1 MTTGTGTTGGRPGRR
16 DERSGG
22 GAGRA
27 PGCLAGLLLVGVGLV
42 VAVFLLLPVL
52 RAQAVSMARE
62 NPQAMRMPLIGDI
75 VAEELGA
82 ALTTPAGTTSEPVVV
97 RIEPGLSVAAIG
109 RVVAEA
115 GLVADPLVFT
125 WQVIRGGLD
134 TRLQSGTFTL
144 DRTLTPAQVAERLA
158 GPPDQLAPRVTLGL
172 RPGLRL
178 EQIVA
183 YLLTVDA
190 LELDVR
196 EVQRLLTDP
205 PRALTADFP
214 FLADLPRD
222 ASLEGFLAGGTYE
235 VETAISPEDL
245 VRALLTEWG
254 EQMGVDAAERA
265 EAAGLTL
272 REAITLASIVEREV
286 KVDKE
291 RRKVAGVYRN
301 RLDRDL
307 NPTRIMNADPT
318 VVYAVDT
325 LALREKPLREWTRYL
340 FWDTVG
346 SALSGVVVPDD
357 LASFQTYVNPG
368 LPDGPI
374 ATPTRASFD
383 AALDPDRAK
392 KLLYFYACPGSDTHE
407 FARTL
412 AEHTANIASCS

>member
-1 MTTGTGTTGGRPGRR
+1 MTSAGTTGGRPGRR
-16 DERSGG
+16 GESSGG
-22 GAGRA
+22 GGGRA
-27 PGCLAGLLLVGVGLV
+27 VAGCLAGLLLLGVGLV
-42 VAVFLLLPVL
+42 VAVFLLLPVI
-52 RAQAVSMARE
+52 RAQVVSMARE
-62 NPQAMRMPLIGDI
+62 NPQAMRMPLVGDI
-75 VAEELGA
+75 VADELGA
-82 ALTTPAGTTSEPVVV
+82 ALTTPPGTDGAPVVLV
-97 RIEPGLSVAAIG
+97 VEPGLSVAAIG
-109 RVVAEA
+109 RVVADA

-125 WQVIRGGLD
+125 WQVIRLGLD

-158 GPPDQLAPRVTLGL
+158 GPPDPLAPRVTLGL

-183 YLLTVDA
+183 YLLTVDE

-205 PRALTADFP
+205 PRALVADFP
-214 FLADLPRD
+214 FLADLPKG

-235 VETAISPEDL
+235 VETAITPEDL
-245 VRALLTEWG
+245 VRRLLTAWEV
-254 EQMGVDAAERA
+254 QMGTDAAERA
-265 EAAGLTL
+265 EAAGLSL
-272 REAITLASIVEREV
+272 REALTLASIVEREV

-325 LALREKPLREWTRYL
+325 LALRDTPLREWPRYL

-357 LASFQTYVNPG
+357 LASYQTYVNPG

-392 KLLYFYACPGSDTHE
+392 KLLFFYACPGSDTHE

-412 AEHTANIASCS
+412 AEHTANIASCP

>member
-1 MTTGTGTTGGRPGRR
+1 
-16 DERSGG
+16 
-22 GAGRA
+22 
-27 PGCLAGLLLVGVGLV
+27 
-42 VAVFLLLPVL
+42 
-52 RAQAVSMARE
+52 
-62 NPQAMRMPLIGDI
+62 
-75 VAEELGA
+75 VAEELGG
-82 ALTTPAGTTSEPVVV
+82 ALTDPASASADPVVLE
-97 RIEPGLSVAAIG
+97 IAPGLSVNAIG
-109 RVVAEA
+109 RLVADA
-115 GLVADPLVFT
+115 GLVSDPLVFT
-125 WQVIRGGLD
+125 WHVIRLGLD

-144 DRTLTPAQVAERLA
+144 DRSLAPAVVAERLA
-158 GPPDQLAPRVTLGL
+158 GPPDPLAPRVTLGL

-183 YLLTVDA
+183 YLLTVEE

-205 PRALTADFP
+205 PRSLTADFP
-214 FLADLPRD
+214 FLADLPKG

-235 VETAISPEDL
+235 VETAIGPDEL
-245 VRALLTEWG
+245 VRRFLGAWG
-254 EQMGVDAAERA
+254 EQMGADAAERA
-265 EAAGLTL
+265 EKAGLSL

-325 LALREKPLREWTRYL
+325 LTLREKPLREWTRFL

-346 SALSGVVVPDD
+346 SALSGVVVPDE
-357 LASFQTYVNPG
+357 LASYQTYINPG

-412 AEHTANIASCS
+412 AEHEANIAGCT